1 MGGAVEA
8 EERID
13 KMDGRLTMMM
23 RSKPER
29 KRSEWKLYA
38 EYSCSLGMFNSVA
51 TADNWLMNLK

>member
-1 MGGAVEA
+1 MGA

-13 KMDGRLTMMM
+13 GMGGRLTIMM

-38 EYSCSLGMFNSVA
+38 EYSCSLGMFNSVT
-51 TADNWLMNLK
+51 TADSWLINLK